1 LLVTCDL
8 TLLCHRE
15 RWSSPAASATG
26 GEEIGVRL
34 HYYDPERVMQPGLNY
49 LLDWDFA
56 PSPVDSY
63 DHFDLHPSGSRDLSA
78 SRLIC
83 INSCLRP
90 SGTMREFQP
99 ELPAMFSDLPRENPA
114 RYQSGRLEKR
124 RGDPRVAQK
133 DTRQETRDIG
143 RLLEPQLPVLR
154 RYARALTNDDSRADD
169 LVQGCLVRALTN
181 QHLFQNGSDL
191 RSWLCAILHNLF
203 ISDVRRHTRDQKR
216 LRTMSTKPALIP
228 GSDPE
233 LSYRLREVQ
242 EALRRLPAGQ
252 RQTVL
257 QVCLG
262 SESQEDAASKLGIAV
277 GTVRSRLGRARASLR
292 AMTGYEQP
300 WRPGKRRRGLERIH
314 ASRSPDHIGDAQ

>member
-34 HYYDPERVMQPGLNY
+34 NYYDPERVMQPGLNY
-49 LLDWDFA
+49 LLDWAFA
-56 PSPVDSY
+56 LSPVDSY

-78 SRLIC
+78 SRLTC

-90 SGTMREFQP
+90 SGTMREFQL

-124 RGDPRVAQK
+124 RGDTRVAQK
-133 DTRQETRDIG
+133 DSRQETRDIG
-143 RLLEPQLPVLR
+143 RLLEPQFPVLR
-154 RYARALTNDDSRADD
+154 RYARALTHDDSRADD

-233 LSYRLREVQ
+233 LSYDCAKCEKPCAGCPLGKDRPSCKSAWGRRARRLRQ
-242 EALRRLPAGQ
+242 Q
-252 RQTVL
+252 S
-257 QVCLG
+257 LG
-262 SESQEDAASKLGIAV
+262 
-277 GTVRSRLGRARASLR
+277 
-292 AMTGYEQP
+292 
-300 WRPGKRRRGLERIH
+300 
-314 ASRSPDHIGDAQ
+314 